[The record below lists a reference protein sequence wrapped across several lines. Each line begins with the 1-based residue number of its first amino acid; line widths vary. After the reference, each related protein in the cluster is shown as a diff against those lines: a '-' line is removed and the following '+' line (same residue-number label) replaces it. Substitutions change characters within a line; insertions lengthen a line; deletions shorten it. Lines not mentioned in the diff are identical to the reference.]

1 MLRQLSIDPTYR
13 RGTSVETKNSLN
25 TTKTKP
31 YDESMWERW
40 AMYDNMPYIW
50 DPDLN
55 VEKSLRSISGNII
68 KSYRIQMDEPF
79 EIKHE

>member
-1 MLRQLSIDPTYR
+1 MDTKKSMN
-13 RGTSVETKNSLN
+13 TSKM
-25 TTKTKP
+25 KP
-31 YDESMWERW
+31 YDEIMWEHW

-55 VEKSLRSISGNII
+55 VDRTFKSLSGNII
-68 KSYRIQMDEPF
+68 KAYRIQMDEPY

>member
-1 MLRQLSIDPTYR
+1 M
-13 RGTSVETKNSLN
+13 
-25 TTKTKP
+25 KP
-31 YDESMWERW
+31 YDETMWEHW

-55 VEKSLRSISGNII
+55 VDKIFKSFSGNII
-68 KSYRIQMDEPF
+68 KAYRIQVVEPY